1 MGTALLSIGVR
12 AMAASYA
19 QMQTTGHNIA
29 NASVEGY
36 SRQQVNLATARG
48 QYTGVGY
55 FGRGVDVVGV
65 QRMQDQFLTNE
76 AARSKSLASMDAVR
90 SARLQQ
96 LQEAFKGGEQGIG
109 AAITNLFA
117 AYSDL
122 ASRPTDGASRG
133 VVLARAQD
141 VARRFNT
148 AGEQMATLQTTVNQ
162 ELQAAVTAVN
172 TIAASIAKVNND
184 VAAARGSGQM
194 PNDLLDQRD
203 RLISQLSEYV
213 SVSTIEAD
221 DGTLGVFMGGGQRL
235 VLGVQAERLEVTPD
249 TFDGSRKSVTISEGA
264 VQRSLT
270 ADSLGGGSIP
280 GLLKF
285 QNEDLVSA
293 QSMLGQLARALAGA
307 VNDQQERGLDLAG
320 HFGQKLFDF
329 DRSTQGLQGLPA
341 NTNAVMGQVSVEV
354 THASELR
361 GREYELRIDGTDPS
375 KGQLIRVP
383 DDGTVINV
391 DDGVEV
397 PGEGFVIHFDSGII
411 PGDRYRLQPTA
422 LAAMGMRV
430 NISNPADLAAAS
442 PLVGAAA
449 SANTGTLTVEALRMQ
464 SLPVDAT
471 ATTSIT
477 FGAATA
483 AGTPY
488 TWTMVGTSGTTTGT
502 GLWTPGQPLPSPPDP
517 DINGFQ
523 LDLAGVPHS
532 GDTLEVGPPTSASTN
547 NGNALALQRL
557 GTLRL
562 VGLEDDGS
570 GGLSFTEAYIA
581 DMSDVGVRAQG
592 AVATAAISDARFT
605 QAESARADRAGVNLD
620 EEAARL
626 IQYQQSYQAAA
637 KVLQIAQ
644 QVFSQLL
651 DIAG

>member
-109 AAITNLFA
+109 ASITNLFA

-307 VNDQQERGLDLAG
+307 VNEPAGAGPGPGGPLRPEAVRLRPQHAGPAGPAGQHQRGDGPGVGRGHARRRTAGPRVRAAHRRHRPQQGPAGPRARRRHRDQRRRRCRGARRRLRDPFRLGHHPGRPLPPAAHRPGGDGHAREHQQPGRPGRGL
-320 HFGQKLFDF
+320 
-329 DRSTQGLQGLPA
+329 
-341 NTNAVMGQVSVEV
+341 
-354 THASELR
+354 
-361 GREYELRIDGTDPS
+361 
-375 KGQLIRVP
+375 
-383 DDGTVINV
+383 
-391 DDGVEV
+391 
-397 PGEGFVIHFDSGII
+397 
-411 PGDRYRLQPTA
+411 
-422 LAAMGMRV
+422 
-430 NISNPADLAAAS
+430 
-442 PLVGAAA
+442 
-449 SANTGTLTVEALRMQ
+449 
-464 SLPVDAT
+464 
-471 ATTSIT
+471 
-477 FGAATA
+477 A
-483 AGTPY
+483 AGGRRRPAPTPA
-488 TWTMVGTSGTTTGT
+488 
-502 GLWTPGQPLPSPPDP
+502 P
-517 DINGFQ
+517 
-523 LDLAGVPHS
+523 
-532 GDTLEVGPPTSASTN
+532 
-547 NGNALALQRL
+547 
-557 GTLRL
+557 
-562 VGLEDDGS
+562 
-570 GGLSFTEAYIA
+570 
-581 DMSDVGVRAQG
+581 
-592 AVATAAISDARFT
+592 
-605 QAESARADRAGVNLD
+605 
-620 EEAARL
+620 
-626 IQYQQSYQAAA
+626 
-637 KVLQIAQ
+637 
-644 QVFSQLL
+644 
-651 DIAG
+651 